1 MYERSAIVLENYFS
15 RIFGLNKVKN
25 LRTNYED
32 YAQMIDEIKEYQRVI
47 QEEENVIQ
55 KFDEAAA
62 EIEEI
67 QRRQHKLHDE
77 NLEIEN
83 QRDQIFNDLSENPS
97 ILDQKLQKLENK
109 LEDNNIELKEI
120 REKYVKS
127 LVIFTERQ
135 KERNKYARIHRTTEG
150 EYLNNAKLAVKNFD
164 EIDENDIQ
172 QIRKF
177 QTEDKKRYIQE
188 ITNIMLRNGKNERV
202 PFDNLAIENAVNAR
216 MEIAQEEAG
225 LYISIYERMKKL
237 LIELNSGNIK
247 LAKSEKVLRDAS
259 VKFDFLN
266 AKKEYIVSFLDN
278 ERITAMNGK
287 IIHESLMK
295 EACQNF
301 QVDIKQIN
309 NLYELVARETVGKAT
324 KKAYKELYNK
334 TYLKDIQEKE
344 RDFEEEVTNIK
355 INMGTVIN
363 SNYWRI
369 EEIKNIYNTFQE
381 EISEKFNKDLS
392 EYRVEDINEENE
404 NNILFTTNNE
414 EQITNNNEEVEEDN
428 IENYIKLDKPNR
440 NIKNEDKKIDE
451 DEYDDYYDDDYDE
464 DSDYDEYYEDDDYD
478 DYDDYDDEDEYD
490 DEYDDDYDDE
500 YDDEYE
506 DDDEYND
513 DIELQF
519 DDDYEDEYDD
529 EDTEEDDEIT
539 EEKLDNMIRK
549 SRKNK
554 KNTNKKEEK
563 GLFGKLFR
571 K

>member
-67 QRRQHKLHDE
+67 QKRQHKLHDE

-295 EACQNF
+295 EACRNF

-369 EEIKNIYNTFQE
+369 EGIKNIYNTFQE

-478 DYDDYDDEDEYD
+478 DYDDE
-490 DEYDDDYDDE
+490 DE

>member
-188 ITNIMLRNGKNERV
+188 ITNIMLRNGKNERI

-369 EEIKNIYNTFQE
+369 EGIKNIYNTFQE

-440 NIKNEDKKIDE
+440 NIKNEDIKIDE

-478 DYDDYDDEDEYD
+478 DYDDEDEYD
-490 DEYDDDYDDE
+490 DD

>member
-188 ITNIMLRNGKNERV
+188 ITNIMLRNGKNERI

-369 EEIKNIYNTFQE
+369 EGIKNIYNTFQE

-478 DYDDYDDEDEYD
+478 DYDDEDEYD
-490 DEYDDDYDDE
+490 DD

>member
-188 ITNIMLRNGKNERV
+188 ITNIMLRNGKNERI

-295 EACQNF
+295 EACRNF

-369 EEIKNIYNTFQE
+369 EGIKNIYNTFQE

-478 DYDDYDDEDEYD
+478 DYDDE
-490 DEYDDDYDDE
+490 DE

>member
-109 LEDNNIELKEI
+109 LENNNIELKEI

-135 KERNKYARIHRTTEG
+135 KERNKYARTHRTTEG

-369 EEIKNIYNTFQE
+369 EGIKNIYNTFQE

-404 NNILFTTNNE
+404 NNISFTINNE

-451 DEYDDYYDDDYDE
+451 DEYDDYYNDDYDE

-478 DYDDYDDEDEYD
+478 DYDDEDEYD
-490 DEYDDDYDDE
+490 DEYDDD

>member
-188 ITNIMLRNGKNERV
+188 ITNIMLRNGKNERI

-247 LAKSEKVLRDAS
+247 EML
-259 VKFDFLN
+259 
-266 AKKEYIVSFLDN
+266 VS
-278 ERITAMNGK
+278 
-287 IIHESLMK
+287 
-295 EACQNF
+295 
-301 QVDIKQIN
+301 
-309 NLYELVARETVGKAT
+309 NL
-324 KKAYKELYNK
+324 
-334 TYLKDIQEKE
+334 
-344 RDFEEEVTNIK
+344 
-355 INMGTVIN
+355 
-363 SNYWRI
+363 
-369 EEIKNIYNTFQE
+369 TF
-381 EISEKFNKDLS
+381 
-392 EYRVEDINEENE
+392 
-404 NNILFTTNNE
+404 
-414 EQITNNNEEVEEDN
+414 
-428 IENYIKLDKPNR
+428 
-440 NIKNEDKKIDE
+440 
-451 DEYDDYYDDDYDE
+451 
-464 DSDYDEYYEDDDYD
+464 
-478 DYDDYDDEDEYD
+478 
-490 DEYDDDYDDE
+490 
-500 YDDEYE
+500 
-506 DDDEYND
+506 
-513 DIELQF
+513 
-519 DDDYEDEYDD
+519 
-529 EDTEEDDEIT
+529 
-539 EEKLDNMIRK
+539 
-549 SRKNK
+549 
-554 KNTNKKEEK
+554 
-563 GLFGKLFR
+563 
-571 K
+571 

>member
-188 ITNIMLRNGKNERV
+188 ITNIMLRNGKNERI

-295 EACQNF
+295 EACRNF

-369 EEIKNIYNTFQE
+369 EGIKNIYNTFQE

-404 NNILFTTNNE
+404 NNISFTTNNE

-478 DYDDYDDEDEYD
+478 DE
-490 DEYDDDYDDE
+490 DE

>member
-188 ITNIMLRNGKNERV
+188 ITNIMLRNGKNERI

-295 EACQNF
+295 EACRNF

-369 EEIKNIYNTFQE
+369 EGIKNIYNTFQE

-451 DEYDDYYDDDYDE
+451 DEYDDYYDDYYDDDYDE

-478 DYDDYDDEDEYD
+478 DYDDEDEYD
-490 DEYDDDYDDE
+490 DD

>member
-237 LIELNSGNIK
+237 LIESNSGNIK

-369 EEIKNIYNTFQE
+369 EGIKNIYNTFQE

-451 DEYDDYYDDDYDE
+451 DEYDDYYDDYYDDDYDE

-478 DYDDYDDEDEYD
+478 DD
-490 DEYDDDYDDE
+490 

>member
-309 NLYELVARETVGKAT
+309 NLYELVARETAGKAT

-451 DEYDDYYDDDYDE
+451 DEYDDYYDDYYDDDYDE

-478 DYDDYDDEDEYD
+478 DD
-490 DEYDDDYDDE
+490 

>member
-295 EACQNF
+295 EACRNF

-369 EEIKNIYNTFQE
+369 EGIKNIYNTFQE

-478 DYDDYDDEDEYD
+478 DYDDE
-490 DEYDDDYDDE
+490 DEYDDDYD
-500 YDDEYE
+500 

>member
-369 EEIKNIYNTFQE
+369 EGIKNIYNTFQE

-490 DEYDDDYDDE
+490 DD

>member
-301 QVDIKQIN
+301 QVDIKQIH

-369 EEIKNIYNTFQE
+369 EGIKNIYNTFQE

-404 NNILFTTNNE
+404 NNISFTTNNE

-478 DYDDYDDEDEYD
+478 DYDDEDEYD
-490 DEYDDDYDDE
+490 DEYDDD

>member
-295 EACQNF
+295 EACRNF

-369 EEIKNIYNTFQE
+369 EGIKNIYNTFQE

-478 DYDDYDDEDEYD
+478 DYDDEDEYD
-490 DEYDDDYDDE
+490 DD

>member
-188 ITNIMLRNGKNERV
+188 ITNIMLRNGKNERI

-369 EEIKNIYNTFQE
+369 EGIKNIYNTFQE

-478 DYDDYDDEDEYD
+478 DYDDEDEYD
-490 DEYDDDYDDE
+490 DEYDDD

>member
-369 EEIKNIYNTFQE
+369 EGIKNIYNTFQE

-404 NNILFTTNNE
+404 NNISFTTNNE

-478 DYDDYDDEDEYD
+478 DYDDE
-490 DEYDDDYDDE
+490 DEYDDDYD
-500 YDDEYE
+500 

-554 KNTNKKEEK
+554 KNTNKKEGK

>member
-369 EEIKNIYNTFQE
+369 EGIKNIYNTFQE

-500 YDDEYE
+500 YE

>member
-188 ITNIMLRNGKNERV
+188 ITNIMLRNGKNERI

-295 EACQNF
+295 EACRNF

-369 EEIKNIYNTFQE
+369 EGIKNIYNTFQE

-404 NNILFTTNNE
+404 NNISFTTNNE

-464 DSDYDEYYEDDDYD
+464 DIDYDEYYEDDDYD
-478 DYDDYDDEDEYD
+478 DE
-490 DEYDDDYDDE
+490 DE

-554 KNTNKKEEK
+554 KNTNKKEGK